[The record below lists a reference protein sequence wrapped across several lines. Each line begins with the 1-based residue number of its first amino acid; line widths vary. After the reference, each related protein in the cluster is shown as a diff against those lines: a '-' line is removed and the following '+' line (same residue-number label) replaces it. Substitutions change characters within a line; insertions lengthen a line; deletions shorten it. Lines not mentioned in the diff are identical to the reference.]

1 MYVRIQRMYIHT
13 YTYLIIIHYIRIP
26 MCIHIC
32 TTRTHVYIQTM
43 HTQVMYTHT
52 CMYTDVIYDAHT
64 EYCSDAI
71 LACTCIHIH
80 VCIRMSYMMH
90 TRNTVVM
97 QCPVWQYAVVMHT
110 HSLTGREVVNH
121 HSCTGCH
128 HLPQPCS
135 TAYRNRAA
143 S

>member
-1 MYVRIQRMYIHT
+1 MYVRIHRMYIHT

-80 VCIRMSYMMH
+80 VCIRMSYTMH
-90 TRNTVVM
+90 TQNTVVM
-97 QCPVWQYAVVMHT
+97 QYLHAHVYTYMYVY
-110 HSLTGREVVNH
+110 
-121 HSCTGCH
+121 GCH
-128 HLPQPCS
+128 I
-135 TAYRNRAA
+135 
-143 S
+143 